1 MRIVVTGGAG
11 FIGYHLTRA
20 LREGGHDVL
29 VYDNMSSTGAERILA
44 LDGVELVEGDVLD
57 VEKLKEACTAADVI
71 YHLAAQVSVP
81 YSMEEPS
88 ADFELNLK
96 GTIRV
101 LQVARK
107 VGARVLFASSA
118 AVYGNPR
125 LTPVPET
132 HSTSP
137 ISFYGL
143 SKRSAELYCAMYNE
157 AFGLPVTVFRL
168 FNAYGPHCHGVVYD
182 VLTKLSENAT
192 HLRMLGKPDASKDFV
207 YVSDVIDAMI
217 APLKTSEADCVET
230 FNIGSGTPRTIGYS
244 TSLIC
249 EVLGAKPAVTF
260 SGWSW
265 AGDVTDGL
273 CADTSKICSQFGWKP
288 KISLRE
294 GLERT
299 VQWFCLAVG
308 SRQKLSPLEA

>member
-11 FIGYHLTRA
+11 FIGYHLVRA
-20 LREGGHDVL
+20 LRRVGHDVL
-29 VYDNMSSTGAERILA
+29 IYDNMSSSGAERILT
-44 LDGVELVEGDVLD
+44 LDDVEPVEGDVLD
-57 VEKLKEACTAADVI
+57 VEKLKEACTAAEVI

-81 YSMEEPS
+81 YSMDEPS
-88 ADFELNLK
+88 ADFDLNLK
-96 GTIRV
+96 GTINV
-101 LQVARK
+101 LEVARK

-118 AVYGNPR
+118 AVYGNPKF
-125 LTPVPET
+125 TPVSET
-132 HSTSP
+132 HSASP

-143 SKRSAELYCAMYNE
+143 SKRCAELYCAMYDDT
-157 AFGLPVTVFRL
+157 FGLPVTVFRL

-182 VLTKLSENAT
+182 ALRKLSENAT

-217 APLKTSEADCVET
+217 APLKASEANSVEI
-230 FNIGSGTPRTIGYS
+230 FNIGSGTARTIGYL

-249 EVLGAKPAVTF
+249 EISGAKPAVTF
-260 SGWSW
+260 SSWSW

-273 CADTSKICSQFGWKP
+273 CADTSKIYSRFGWKP
-288 KISLRE
+288 KISMRQ

-299 VQWFCLAVG
+299 VQWFRLAMG
-308 SRQKLSPLEA
+308 NKQKLSPLEA